1 MAVVKKIK
9 NGETLGEL
17 FIKSQMT
24 INPVTRSVYR
34 DIVASRLTRIEDL
47 IK

>member
-1 MAVVKKIK
+1 MAVVEKIK

-24 INPVTRSVYR
+24 INPVTRGVYI
-34 DIVASRLTRIEDL
+34 DIFSNRLTRIETAL
-47 IK
+47 K